1 MANDIP
7 SRPQTLDDLI
17 TGLMQSQDDSG
28 DSADT
33 QLFDAQVLTETVAI
47 TDATT
52 LSVHP
57 ATYRYDA
64 WADYD
69 ALVPL
74 EPGLIHWWKCHE
86 ASGNLADSGSSPAA
100 FSPSLP
106 VTYGVAGPL
115 VNFPAETAVQVGSGG
130 EFDSAFAPFLPPAWS
145 AEVWVNAP
153 SNGASFSGNAIAAFE
168 NSTEPFAFN
177 LSYAGASPPVVML
190 ETDPLIDGH
199 AQNLNLAGPS
209 IPINTWHHLVFT
221 FDGSGTFQLWA
232 DGVLSGTLAI
242 VGHTVAFD
250 TSGTMVLIASGP
262 PGFEFCELA
271 IYDHVLTPSVI
282 AQHYQVGAQGVPDAR
297 YGYAVYA

>member
-1 MANDIP
+1 MPNDIP

-86 ASGNLADSGSSPAA
+86 ASGNLADSGSSPVA
-100 FSPSLP
+100 FVPNGGP
-106 VTYGVAGPL
+106 PYGLTGPFTH
-115 VNFPAETAVQVGSGG
+115 FPAETAVQG
-130 EFDSAFAPFLPPAWS
+130 PFQATLAGLTPFS
-145 AEVWVNAP
+145 IEVWITPIGLTFTGSLIFVTGPQFCQINAQWDGTHLTAWLVVFP
-153 SNGASFSGNAIAAFE
+153 TVGLSITLTPGSALSGW
-168 NSTEPFAFN
+168 S
-177 LSYAGASPPVVML
+177 
-190 ETDPLIDGH
+190 H
-199 AQNLNLAGPS
+199 
-209 IPINTWHHLVFT
+209 WVFT
-221 FDGSGTFQLWA
+221 FDGSTGLAVWVN
-232 DGVLSGTLAI
+232 GSLSQSLTLATAI
-242 VGHTVAFD
+242 TLNTAASTWGLGDTFVGD
-250 TSGTMVLIASGP
+250 I
-262 PGFEFCELA
+262 CELA

>member
-1 MANDIP
+1 MPNDIP

-74 EPGLIHWWKCHE
+74 ENPLHWWKCHE
-86 ASGNLADSGSSPAA
+86 ASGNLADSGSSPVALV
-100 FSPSLP
+100 PSGTP
-106 VTYGVAGPL
+106 SYSQTGPI
-115 VNFPAETAVQVGSGG
+115 VNFPAETAVNG
-130 EFDSAFAPFLPPAWS
+130 EFAMTAPAPALFSMEIWLHPVFAGSFAGSFFDNPNLQITLSWDGTNLTPTFSIVPNPP
-145 AEVWVNAP
+145 
-153 SNGASFSGNAIAAFE
+153 GA
-168 NSTEPFAFN
+168 
-177 LSYAGASPPVVML
+177 
-190 ETDPLIDGH
+190 PLI
-199 AQNLNLAGPS
+199 S
-209 IPINTWHHLVFT
+209 IPRVSAPGGWSHWVFT
-221 FDGSGTFQLWA
+221 FDGSLNLQTWA
-232 DGVLSGTLAI
+232 NGALGASLTLATAI
-242 VGHTVAFD
+242 SVPTAADVWAFFAQPG
-250 TSGTMVLIASGP
+250 TSA
-262 PGFEFCELA
+262 FCELA

>member
-1 MANDIP
+1 MPNDIP

-64 WADYD
+64 WADYA

-86 ASGNLADSGSSPAA
+86 ASGNLADSGSSPLTLAA
-100 FSPSLP
+100 SGTPSYSQ
-106 VTYGVAGPL
+106 TGPFPH
-115 VNFPAETAVQVGSGG
+115 FPAETAVQGG
-130 EFDSAFAPFLPPAWS
+130 LWYTAAI
-145 AEVWVNAP
+145 VNVP
-153 SNGASFSGNAIAAFE
+153 ISIELWMKSNGGSYDSSFVLGAMEVTAVTNGANLSAQFTVGDNAGNYYSLPLIAAG
-168 NSTEPFAFN
+168 
-177 LSYAGASPPVVML
+177 AGWA
-190 ETDPLIDGH
+190 H
-199 AQNLNLAGPS
+199 
-209 IPINTWHHLVFT
+209 WVFT
-221 FDGSGTFQLWA
+221 FDGSTTLAVWLN
-232 DGVLSGTLAI
+232 GVLQASLTLASAI
-242 VGHTVAFD
+242 TVVTNIYYSFNLATVF
-250 TSGTMVLIASGP
+250 A
-262 PGFEFCELA
+262 ELA
-271 IYDHVLTPSVI
+271 IYDHVLSPRVI